1 MAIIVLILATIL
13 HAQMSFEDWAI
24 IILLISIII
33 GMELLNTA
41 IENLVDIISFKYN
54 YNARKIK
61 DIAAAATLTLTLG
74 AVAIGL
80 VIFIPHLIVFFQS
93 F

>member
-1 MAIIVLILATIL
+1 
-13 HAQMSFEDWAI
+13 
-24 IILLISIII
+24 
-33 GMELLNTA
+33 MELLNTA

-54 YNARKIK
+54 YNAKKIK

-80 VIFIPHLIVFFQS
+80 IIFIPHLITFFQS